1 MKYRRLGSAGL
12 KVSAL
17 GLGCNTFGRFVDAEG
32 AVRIVHAALDLGITF
47 FDTADVYGGGRSEE
61 FLGKALAG
69 RRDRA
74 VVATKVGW
82 ALGDG
87 PNQAGVSRA
96 RLVAGIDA
104 SLRRLQTDYVDL
116 LQIHRWDPETP
127 LEESLGALDDLVR
140 QGKVRYIGCSNF
152 AAWQL
157 VWSLWLSDRYGWSR
171 IVTVQ
176 PEYSLLVR
184 DVEEELMPACRAFGI
199 GIIPY
204 YPLAAGVLTGK
215 YRQGEPAPAGT
226 RGFGSDQFQRR
237 FLTPRNLALVETLE
251 AWARARGHSVAELAI
266 AWLLARPMV
275 CTVITGTTRPEQ
287 VEANAKAVAWELTP
301 AEVDEVAA
309 LVPPGLPGEQQ

>member
-12 KVSAL
+12 QVSVL
-17 GLGCNTFGRFVDAEG
+17 GLGCNTFGRFVDADG
-32 AVRIVHAALDLGITF
+32 AARIVHAALDLGMTF

-61 FLGKALAG
+61 FLGKALTG

-96 RLVAGIDA
+96 RLVAGIEA
-104 SLRRLQTDYVDL
+104 SLRRLQMDYVDL
-116 LQIHRWDPETP
+116 LQIHRWDQETP

-157 VWSLWLSDRYGWSR
+157 VWSLWLSERRGWSR
-171 IVTVQ
+171 FVTVQ

-184 DVEEELMPACRAFGI
+184 EIERELIPACQAFGV
-199 GIIPY
+199 GVIPY

-215 YRQGEPAPAGT
+215 YRQGEPAPVGT
-226 RGFGSDQFQRR
+226 RGYGSEQFQRR
-237 FLTPRNLALVETLE
+237 FLTRRNLTLVEALDG
-251 AWARARGHSVAELAI
+251 WARARGHSVAELAI

-275 CTVITGTTRPEQ
+275 CTVIAGATRPEQ
-287 VEANAKAVAWELTP
+287 VEANAKATAWELTP
-301 AEVDEVAA
+301 AEVEEVAA
-309 LVPPGLPGEQQ
+309 LAPPGLPGE